1 MQRVLVTG
9 ADGQLGKCLQRQVV
23 NEGNKNIFIFA
34 NKQRLD
40 ISKKNKVFSFCSENK
55 IDLIINTAAYTSV
68 DKAEKE
74 PEKAEEINVK
84 SVQNLV
90 DACREFSIKLL
101 HISTDYVFDGNSSIP
116 YIETDFPNP
125 INVYGK
131 TKYKAEQII
140 LKSEINAII
149 IRTSWIF
156 SEYGSNFLKTI
167 TKLAETKSELTVVAD
182 QIGKPTYAYD
192 LVKILLQIVS
202 NFPLGNALYHF
213 ANKNECSWYQ
223 FATEIVNQLKSNCK
237 IKPIK
242 TSEYTTLAKRPMYS
256 ALNTDKIENDFN
268 FTGRFWQ
275 KALSECI
282 DRMKLNDRLKV

>member
-9 ADGQLGKCLQRQVV
+9 ADGQLGKCLQRRVV
-23 NEGNKNIFIFA
+23 DEGNKNIFIFA
-34 NKQRLD
+34 HKQHLD
-40 ISKKNKVFSFCSENK
+40 ISKKNKVFSFCSENE

-90 DACREFSIKLL
+90 DICKEFSIKLL
-101 HISTDYVFDGNSSIP
+101 HISTDYVFDGKSNIP

-140 LKSEINAII
+140 LKSEINAVI
-149 IRTSWIF
+149 IRTSWVF

-167 TKLAETKSELTVVAD
+167 TELAETKSELTVVAD

-192 LVKILLQIVS
+192 LAKILLQILS

-213 ANKNECSWYQ
+213 ANGNECSWYQ
-223 FATEIVNQLKSNCK
+223 FATEIINKLNSSCN

-256 ALNTDKIENDFN
+256 VLNTDKIESDFN

-275 KALSECI
+275 NALSECI
-282 DRMKLNDRLKV
+282 NRMKLNDRLKV